1 MTNDSHPRGRIRRLF
16 GHSLLTGAGVLA
28 APEAVDAANIADD
41 AALESTVDL
50 DDPTT
55 VGPVLATAIAHM
67 SGFDATSAAATAAL
81 SPNVRV
87 RRALAEAL
95 VTPFPLVGD
104 DFVLDQL
111 LRDTDDDV
119 RDIAARACRARGLEP
134 RRVLVIDDF
143 AVGRAA
149 LCAYIS
155 EIGYEAIGA
164 SSGIVNLD
172 VAWPDH
178 VDMVVAHDD
187 PPWTDGPQVVA
198 QLRRHAPDLPM
209 IVMTRPIVVDD
220 LARAIDALVPP
231 KPRT

>member
-1 MTNDSHPRGRIRRLF
+1 MTNDTFPRGRIRRLF

-28 APEAVDAANIADD
+28 APDAVEAAVAED
-41 AALESTVDL
+41 ALEAPVDL
-50 DDPTT
+50 DDPDT
-55 VGPVLATAIAHM
+55 VSPTLASAI
-67 SGFDATSAAATAAL
+67 SQLNGFDATTAAATAAL
-81 SPNVRV
+81 SPSVRV
-87 RRALAEAL
+87 RRSLAEAL

-111 LRDTDDDV
+111 LRDTDPDV

-143 AVGRAA
+143 AVGRAT

-172 VAWPDH
+172 VPWPDH

-187 PPWTDGPQVVA
+187 PPWMDGPQVVA

-209 IVMTRPIVVDD
+209 IVMTRPIVVDE
-220 LARAIDALVPP
+220 LARVIDALVPA
-231 KPRT
+231 KPRP